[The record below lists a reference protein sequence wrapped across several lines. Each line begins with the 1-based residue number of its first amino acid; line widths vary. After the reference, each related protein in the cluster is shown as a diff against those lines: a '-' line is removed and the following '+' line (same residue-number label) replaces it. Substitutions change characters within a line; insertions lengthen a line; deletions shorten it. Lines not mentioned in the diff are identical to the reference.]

1 MKTPP
6 TPSPELILESLF
18 DGVYCVD
25 RDRGI
30 YLWNKSAERITG
42 FSKAEVL
49 GKCCSANIL
58 QHLDDEGE
66 NLCLNACPL
75 SATMRDGQERVSNIY
90 LHHKQGHRVPVSVR
104 TTPIRDEQ
112 GAVIGAIEVFA
123 DNSQSL
129 HVLREL
135 EALKKEACLDALTG
149 VGNRRYGQITLK
161 TRIYEWQTDRVPF
174 GVIFFDIDT
183 FKDVNDNFGH
193 AIGDEV
199 LAMVAKTV
207 SNLLR
212 RLDVISRWGGDEFVA
227 ILNNVR
233 QRDFQIITERIRTFV
248 ANSFIMIGDHKLSV
262 TASIG
267 ATLAKPGDTS
277 ETILQRADALMYASK
292 SDGRN
297 RVTLG

>member
-25 RDRGI
+25 RERGI

-104 TTPIRDEQ
+104 TSPIRDEL
-112 GAVIGAIEVFA
+112 GAVVGAIEVFA

-183 FKDVNDNFGH
+183 FKEVNDNFGH
-193 AIGDEV
+193 SIGDEV

-233 QRDFQIITERIRTFV
+233 QRDFQIIAERIRAFV

-292 SDGRN
+292 SAGRN